1 MPGIDFR
8 RRSMRLPLRIPVVIS
23 GTDASHQAFH
33 ENTETI
39 DIGKFGAKVLIARK
53 LKVGSLVTL
62 RRATSDTIESFR
74 VAFVGEPDPET
85 RKIPVGLE
93 MAAIEDFWGQSFPPD
108 SW

>member
-1 MPGIDFR
+1 MAGIDFR
-8 RRSMRLPLRIPVVIS
+8 RRSMRLPLRIAVVVS

-53 LKVGSLVTL
+53 LKLGSLVTL
-62 RRATSDTIESFR
+62 RRANSDKTESFR
-74 VAFVGEPDPET
+74 VAHVGEPDPGT
-85 RKIPVGLE
+85 RKTPVGLE
-93 MAAIEDFWGQSFPPD
+93 MAVIEDFWGQQFPPD